1 MRTWLIAKTEEEKR
15 RQEEEKRRQEELR
28 LEQRRIELDMLRT
41 SLDRGVPPAMVPVVF
56 AGMSGGVLPQAALE
70 WAQQYLIPPQGHQPQ
85 LPPAPGP
92 ISPDHLR
99 RDSQTH
105 GFVTYAGSAG
115 VPSTP
120 GSAPQSGGY
129 VQYQGPGSPTR
140 ARAHTMSVAGA
151 VGRPIGPPLP
161 RLTTGELITGPP
173 AGQSHG
179 QTHGQ
184 QLSTSQSE
192 NQSPSIFF
200 HHWQPPTSQG
210 ASTQPATPSVDSPR
224 KRKATGPQQAAPP
237 PNTQASRRS
246 PPFGYSAGSSTL
258 SNPPPGRRHGH
269 SRQRSD
275 YSSYRPTGRGRGDS
289 YGPSRP
295 HTPGLGTPVEGVP
308 LESSVQAR
316 TNTHTVSSMLSE
328 HPSPQ
333 YGGESRSQK
342 QQQHDYPGD
351 SERRH
356 SPNSTDEKTRAG
368 GAAPPAGRTRDDE

>member
-1 MRTWLIAKTEEEKR
+1 MLAK
-15 RQEEEKRRQEELR
+15 L
-28 LEQRRIELDMLRT
+28 MLC
-41 SLDRGVPPAMVPVVF
+41 
-56 AGMSGGVLPQAALE
+56 VL
-70 WAQQYLIPPQGHQPQ
+70 
-85 LPPAPGP
+85 
-92 ISPDHLR
+92 
-99 RDSQTH
+99 
-105 GFVTYAGSAG
+105 
-115 VPSTP
+115 
-120 GSAPQSGGY
+120 
-129 VQYQGPGSPTR
+129 
-140 ARAHTMSVAGA
+140 
-151 VGRPIGPPLP
+151 
-161 RLTTGELITGPP
+161 
-173 AGQSHG
+173 
-179 QTHGQ
+179 
-184 QLSTSQSE
+184 
-192 NQSPSIFF
+192 
-200 HHWQPPTSQG
+200 
-210 ASTQPATPSVDSPR
+210 VDSPR

-246 PPFGYSAGSSTL
+246 PPFVYSAGLSTL

-342 QQQHDYPGD
+342 QQQQHDYPGD

-356 SPNSTDEKTRAG
+356 SPNSTDEKARAG